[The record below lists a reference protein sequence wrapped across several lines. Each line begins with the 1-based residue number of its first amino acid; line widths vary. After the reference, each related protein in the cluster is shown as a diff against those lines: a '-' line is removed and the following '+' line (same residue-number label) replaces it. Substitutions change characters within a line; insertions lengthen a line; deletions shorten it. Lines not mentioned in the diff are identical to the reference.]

1 MTPILII
8 ISNNVVDN
16 AIICTDADEMEN
28 LFSDEILEHGIE
40 PTDEDFDNGYFEFED
55 GSSVCMTWA
64 ENNTTKPTGKRTL

>member
-1 MTPILII
+1 
-8 ISNNVVDN
+8 
-16 AIICTDADEMEN
+16 MEN
-28 LFSDEILEHGIE
+28 LFSDEILEQGIE